1 MSCPWIVTA
10 FYSLLTSGCWLLLS
24 QIAVAQE
31 SSQISPARG
40 YCYLEPYQL
49 RFECLVRMKEAL
61 SILGENDTGN
71 LSGSAQTRLKDKTR
85 SLAADWLELKFDGV
99 SVSAKPTNV
108 SIVKGVPGRTEP
120 IGAGDNIVTA
130 DSMIGLIWEIP
141 LPNASENIE
150 IKWNGFSQ
158 GLPSVPI
165 TMIAGTQI
173 EDFTLTSTSP
183 KHLWKNS
190 GGLRLR
196 QPLAE
201 VPPLP
206 PPLKFMLPLGSIL
219 WLIVGFFVFKK
230 KRHQGRKVPGRAF
243 TTWASLLLG
252 AAVLWRVLAFEV
264 TAPWT
269 IHQVVTTN
277 EAGRVL
283 TALLRNTYRA
293 FDQHEE
299 SAIYDVL
306 ARSINGELLQ
316 KIYLQTSNALT
327 LDGQDGTRVVITEL
341 YVEIDG
347 VKPSMSGAGF
357 QADGSWTALGT
368 VGHWGHMHNRVNR
381 YTAKITVEPVGG
393 EWKMTEIQVMDE
405 RRL

>member
-1 MSCPWIVTA
+1 V
-10 FYSLLTSGCWLLLS
+10 
-24 QIAVAQE
+24 
-31 SSQISPARG
+31 
-40 YCYLEPYQL
+40 
-49 RFECLVRMKEAL
+49 
-61 SILGENDTGN
+61 
-71 LSGSAQTRLKDKTR
+71 
-85 SLAADWLELKFDGV
+85 DWLQLKFDGV
-99 SVSAKPTNV
+99 SVCAKPRNV

-120 IGAGDNIVTA
+120 VGAGDDVVIA

-165 TMIAGTQI
+165 TMIAGTQV
-173 EDFTLTSTSP
+173 EDFTLTFASP

-206 PPLKFMLPLGSIL
+206 PPFKFMLPLGSII

-230 KRHQGRKVPGRAF
+230 KRRQGRKVPGRAF
-243 TTWASLLLG
+243 TTWASFLLG
-252 AAVLWRVLAFEV
+252 AAVLWRVLAIEV
-264 TAPWT
+264 SAPWAVNQT
-269 IHQVVTTN
+269 VTPE

-327 LDGQDGTRVVITEL
+327 LDGQDGTRVIITDL
-341 YVEIDG
+341 AVQIDG
-347 VKPSMSGAGF
+347 VKPSTSGAGF